1 MNSGFDILAFFNALV
16 YANFG
21 FYIGERFE
29 RYLHRKGISS
39 RMKILLYVFA
49 IAISIV
55 GIYIT
60 QKYIELYTSA
70 LFLALFAFAIKAI
83 VDSVRER
90 RA

>member
-1 MNSGFDILAFFNALV
+1 M
-16 YANFG
+16 
-21 FYIGERFE
+21 R
-29 RYLHRKGISS
+29 RKGISS

-49 IAISIV
+49 IAISIA

-70 LFLALFAFAIKAI
+70 LFLALLAFAIKAI

>member
-1 MNSGFDILAFFNALV
+1 
-16 YANFG
+16 
-21 FYIGERFE
+21 
-29 RYLHRKGISS
+29 
-39 RMKILLYVFA
+39 MKILLYVFA
-49 IAISIV
+49 IAISIA

-70 LFLALFAFAIKAI
+70 LFLALLAFAIKAI